1 MKKILIID
9 KQDFS
14 RIQLKDSLSSEYLVI
29 EAETEKQAIELARI
43 HHPDLVILDMETL
56 DDNDPNVFLRLKNT
70 GGTQQ
75 APLILLFTK
84 EQEEAILRGLHSGA
98 DDYMTKPLNTSNLV
112 SRIEIHLRT
121 KNYYSDLT
129 KNDLLMLLELTET
142 ISVTRNPRRIL
153 SIIVERLIEAIDVSR
168 CSIIGINDY
177 GDLLVLASS
186 DLPENTEIKIDLK
199 KYPEIEEALSTQ
211 RPVVLQDITKSPLMD
226 PVRKNIENLSD
237 NAIFVVPIVKKQN
250 VIGTFFLRTACP
262 LKGGISDRI
271 FKLCQIIASISG
283 NALENAMLFESMET
297 NKKLLEDLSVRDS
310 LTKLYNHQHYHS
322 RLEEEFSR
330 AQRYNLELSCIFFD
344 IDDFKKINDRYG
356 HITGDIVLRHIA
368 RLIKQVTRKSDIPAR
383 YGGEEFAICL
393 PNTGRTSVHELAERL
408 LLLIKQLS
416 IQQLKDE
423 NVTVSIGTATYKN
436 DNVTSYGE
444 LLHLADK
451 AMYQAKKSGKN
462 RICCAGTSS

>member
-1 MKKILIID
+1 
-9 KQDFS
+9 
-14 RIQLKDSLSSEYLVI
+14 
-29 EAETEKQAIELARI
+29 
-43 HHPDLVILDMETL
+43 
-56 DDNDPNVFLRLKNT
+56 
-70 GGTQQ
+70 
-75 APLILLFTK
+75 
-84 EQEEAILRGLHSGA
+84 
-98 DDYMTKPLNTSNLV
+98 
-112 SRIEIHLRT
+112 
-121 KNYYSDLT
+121 
-129 KNDLLMLLELTET
+129 
-142 ISVTRNPRRIL
+142 
-153 SIIVERLIEAIDVSR
+153 
-168 CSIIGINDY
+168 
-177 GDLLVLASS
+177 
-186 DLPENTEIKIDLK
+186 
-199 KYPEIEEALSTQ
+199 
-211 RPVVLQDITKSPLMD
+211 
-226 PVRKNIENLSD
+226 
-237 NAIFVVPIVKKQN
+237 
-250 VIGTFFLRTACP
+250 
-262 LKGGISDRI
+262 
-271 FKLCQIIASISG
+271 
-283 NALENAMLFESMET
+283 MLFESMET

-416 IQQLKDE
+416 IQQLKGE